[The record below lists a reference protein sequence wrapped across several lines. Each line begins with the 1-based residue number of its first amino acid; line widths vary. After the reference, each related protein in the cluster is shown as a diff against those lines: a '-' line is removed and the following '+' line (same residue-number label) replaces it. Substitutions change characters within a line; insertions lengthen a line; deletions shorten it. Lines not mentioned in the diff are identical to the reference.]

1 MRTTQTTTVPF
12 TGTSQ
17 TISGHTQRSETI
29 NQNPSFL
36 DRLLRRT
43 NQNSRQLEEI
53 VDINNNIDVSTND
66 RINSLNPRQIYNLNW
81 LSTDRTSLYPVS
93 YTHLTLPTKRIV

>member
-1 MRTTQTTTVPF
+1 MSRTPITTVPF

-53 VDINNNIDVSTND
+53 TWFANFMTSNLD
-66 RINSLNPRQIYNLNW
+66 NSSNL
-81 LSTDRTSLYPVS
+81 V
-93 YTHLTLPTKRIV
+93 